1 MNKLEL
7 MQLTEFENADS
18 AIPEPWLEEMERSG
32 FNRHDLLI
40 SIAWS
45 YRESNWGAPV
55 ILPLELLRKM
65 ENTYITVSMGNCH
78 TEMSISELM
87 VKLMKY
93 KGRYE
98 VWLETDQKRREHD
111 RSS

>member
-1 MNKLEL
+1 MNKGDL
-7 MQLTEFENADS
+7 MKLVEQEHADS
-18 AIPEPWLEEMERSG
+18 AMPEPWLEEMERSG

-65 ENTYITVSMGNCH
+65 EDTYVTVNIGNCH
-78 TEMSISELM
+78 TEMSISELVM
-87 VKLMKY
+87 KLVNY
-93 KGRYE
+93 HVLKG
-98 VWLETDQKRREHD
+98 VACD
-111 RSS
+111 